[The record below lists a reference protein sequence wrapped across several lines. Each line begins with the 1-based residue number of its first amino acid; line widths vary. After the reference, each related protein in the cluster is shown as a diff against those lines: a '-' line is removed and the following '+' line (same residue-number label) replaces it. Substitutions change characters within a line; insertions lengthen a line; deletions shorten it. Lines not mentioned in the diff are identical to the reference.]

1 MIQSGVS
8 VTGDKVTG
16 TLNYLDS
23 TNAAPIV
30 NKWGPGYFVFTGWSG
45 VDSDSTSL
53 LVGLTPS
60 AGSGLVEAIN
70 DPDQNGIFK
79 VTDKT
84 KQKLTFIQRDASG
97 NSTAQYYD
105 LSGLTLA
112 PKA

>member
-1 MIQSGVS
+1 MS
-8 VTGDKVTG
+8 VTGDKITG

-30 NKWGPGYFVFTGWSG
+30 NKWGPGYFVFTGWSN
-45 VDSDSTSL
+45 VDSASTSL
-53 LVGLTPS
+53 LVGMTPS

-84 KQKLTFIQRDASG
+84 KQKLTFIQSNGAG
-97 NSTAQYYD
+97 KTTTQYFD